1 MKSVKPS
8 TRTLKRPRGEVS
20 TVALAS
26 GDQRTTEEI
35 PMNPTAAMDPTTIV
49 DPTTDDTINST
60 VTSPLSLH
68 AMMKTFMTT
77 QAAHGQLINELL
89 IVVAALR
96 VDFAK
101 YRSVFPPLPPSDP

>member
-1 MKSVKPS
+1 MKSAKPS
-8 TRTLKRPRGEVS
+8 TGTSKGPRGAS
-20 TVALAS
+20 TVAPAS
-26 GDQRTTEEI
+26 GDQPTIEEI
-35 PMNPTAAMDPTTIV
+35 LLDPTVAVDLAADDTT
-49 DPTTDDTINST
+49 DPT
-60 VTSPLSLH
+60 VASPLSLH